1 MAQRSLP
8 VGDGHFPLDVV
19 TAWID
24 RAVRRP
30 RSLRY
35 TGRGVC
41 VVDGEV
47 PGLRSHAK

>member
-24 RAVRRP
+24 RAVRR
-30 RSLRY
+30 LRY
-35 TGRGVC
+35 AGSGIC

-47 PGLRSHAK
+47 RCLRSHAK